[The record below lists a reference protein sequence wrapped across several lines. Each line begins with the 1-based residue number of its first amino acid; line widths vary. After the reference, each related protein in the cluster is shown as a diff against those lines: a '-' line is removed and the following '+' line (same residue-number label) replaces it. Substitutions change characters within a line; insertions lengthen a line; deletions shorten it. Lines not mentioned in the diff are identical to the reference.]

1 MQETTD
7 AYALS
12 FSGEFASAAMEAAF
26 LDANWP
32 LIRSMTR
39 CTLLVIAFM
48 GMAFFAADILAGERD
63 ATLVLLLAI
72 RLFTTGIIALIALH
86 IGRVPSYEA
95 RCRLLLFFVQLL
107 IPIAIFLMAVFRKVP
122 AVYVGV
128 DTILFTLVY
137 YQFVNNQYRLTIAAS
152 IFFGLGAIV
161 FSALFLEFKTLE
173 LVGAFLFLIPLN
185 YLGIT
190 ILRSNNRTKR
200 SEYAALQE
208 SKRHGVEKEKLI
220 EELQTALAE
229 VKTLRGFIPI
239 CSKCK
244 KIRDDKGFWE
254 KIENYIQDRT
264 EAKFS
269 HSLCPNC
276 TTDLYRGFIEKV

>member
-1 MQETTD
+1 MHEPTN
-7 AYALS
+7 AYALR
-12 FSGEFASAAMEAAF
+12 FSGEFASTAMEAAF

-32 LIRSMTR
+32 TIKSMTR

-48 GMAFFAADILAGERD
+48 GMAFFAADILAGKRGV
-63 ATLVLLLAI
+63 TLALLFAI
-72 RLFTTGIIALIALH
+72 RFSTSGVIALTALH
-86 IGRVPSYEA
+86 IGRLPSYAA
-95 RCRLLLFFVQLL
+95 RYRLLLFMVQLM
-107 IPIAIFLMAVFRKVP
+107 IPMAIFLMAIFRKVP

-137 YQFVNNQYRLTIAAS
+137 YQFVNNQYRLTITAS
-152 IFFGLGAIV
+152 IFFGLGAIF
-161 FSALFLEFKTLE
+161 FSAIFLEFKTLE
-173 LVGAFLFLIPLN
+173 LMGAFLFLIPLN
-185 YLGIT
+185 YLGVT

-200 SEYAALQE
+200 REYAALQE
-208 SKRHGVEKEKLI
+208 SKRHVAEKEKLI

-244 KIRDDKGFWE
+244 KIRDDEGFWE

-264 EAKFS
+264 DVKFS

-276 TTDLYRGFIEKV
+276 TNDIYRGFIEKG